1 MQERHPTAQRIIA
14 AALALFAEH
23 GMEATPIVRI
33 EAAAGLAPGSGAFY
47 KHFKS
52 KVDVLRAARAD
63 MASSIPE
70 GDTLEAMAGLDLRT
84 QLTLIA
90 SGMLAGYDAHRDL
103 VLAGLRLPADH
114 QIFDDKT
121 SISDRGVT
129 LFESWL
135 TAQQDSGLAQIDDP
149 RSTATLLL
157 GGLFSY
163 WLSEQLSASGS
174 LDIERSQL
182 VATWVE
188 LTIRAVRAT
197 DGS

>member
-1 MQERHPTAQRIIA
+1 VQERHPTARRIIT

-52 KVDVLRAARAD
+52 KADVLRAARDD
-63 MASSIPE
+63 MASTMVEADSLRSI
-70 GDTLEAMAGLDLRT
+70 AGFDLRT

-90 SGMLAGYDAHRDL
+90 SGMLARYDVHRDL

-114 QIFDDKT
+114 KVFDDT
-121 SISDRGVT
+121 ASISDRGVT

-135 TAQQDSGLAQIDDP
+135 TAQHDAGLAHADDP

-163 WLSEQLSASGS
+163 WLSEQLSTSS
-174 LDIERSQL
+174 LEIERSRL
-182 VATWVE
+182 VTTWVE
-188 LTIRAVRAT
+188 LAIRAIGAP